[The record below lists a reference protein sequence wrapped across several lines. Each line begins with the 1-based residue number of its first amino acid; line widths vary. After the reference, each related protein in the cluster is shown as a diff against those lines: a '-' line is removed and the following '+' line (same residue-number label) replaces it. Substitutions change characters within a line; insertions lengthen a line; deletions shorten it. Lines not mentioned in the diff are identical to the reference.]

1 MGSVCL
7 IIILNSKQ
15 DQNKN
20 QMKEN
25 EIDKH
30 QREKD
35 EIEKNELKKKIVK
48 MRRDSTDSAIS
59 SGSGL
64 SPANSTNDEVFEY
77 SLEDQDEEGV
87 VVYHNISRP
96 TTSST
101 NYSQNSKRRR
111 KSYAWISWSFHN

>member
-1 MGSVCL
+1 MGSYVHNMGQVCCKF
-7 IIILNSKQ
+7 IVKSKK

-20 QMKEN
+20 QMEKNEN

-30 QREKD
+30 QRERD
-35 EIEKNELKKKIVK
+35 EMEKNQSEKKIVK
-48 MRRDSTDSAIS
+48 IRRDSTDSAIS

-111 KSYAWISWSFHN
+111 KS